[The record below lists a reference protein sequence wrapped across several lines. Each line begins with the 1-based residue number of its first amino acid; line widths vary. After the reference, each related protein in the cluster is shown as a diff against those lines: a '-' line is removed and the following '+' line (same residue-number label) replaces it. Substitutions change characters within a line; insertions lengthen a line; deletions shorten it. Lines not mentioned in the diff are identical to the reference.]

1 MKEITLEELLEAGC
15 HFGHQIIRSNPKAR
29 DFVFE
34 ARDNIQ
40 IIDLGKTKEGLDEAA
55 AYIKDL
61 SAKGGTVLV
70 VGTKRQ
76 AQSTIR
82 EEVARANEA
91 IKEEAQTVFYITN
104 RWVGGILTNIAEIS
118 KNIKKLKDISKMLL
132 DPEEKSKYTKKELGL
147 FDKEKQRLLSLYEG
161 IMEMQKPPT
170 ALFIIDSRFE
180 DLAVKEAM
188 RMRTPTVGIVDTN
201 ADPALIDWPI
211 PANDDAVGSIKLI
224 VSHIVDAWIEGK
236 NTAKSEKLKV
246 KSEEES
252 KEEKAEVKKSKAKE
266 EKTVAE
272 KVKPAPKKAAK
283 APEKAKVKRQKS
295 EVKVKS

>member
-34 ARDNIQ
+34 ARDGIQ

-76 AQSTIR
+76 AQSTIK

-91 IKEEAQTVFYITN
+91 IKEDAQTVFYITN
-104 RWVGGILTNIAEIS
+104 RWVGGILTNISEIS
-118 KNIKKLKDISKMLL
+118 KNIKKLKDITKMLL

-161 IMEMQKPPT
+161 IMEMQKPPS
-170 ALFIIDSRFE
+170 ALFIVDSKFE

-188 RMRTPTVGIVDTN
+188 RMRTPTVGMVDTN

-224 VSHIVDAWIEGK
+224 VSHIMDAWIEGK
-236 NTAKSEKLKV
+236 KKAGDV
-246 KSEEES
+246 KQKADKES
-252 KEEKAEVKKSKAKE
+252 KKTE
-266 EKTVAE
+266 EKTELKE
-272 KVKPAPKKAAK
+272 KEVKPAVKK
-283 APEKAKVKRQKS
+283 EKATSKKTVKAKT
-295 EVKVKS
+295 EKTAKKK